1 MEVAHR
7 GRFGVLG
14 GSGLC
19 TVIGSYELP
28 ARRWGSARS
37 SRGLIPNARAV
48 VSAKL
53 SLGLR
58 SKPEAASRHHVHVE
72 PEEDSLRAGASGR
85 RTREIVSSGR
95 RVAVLCCQVEAAAV
109 LRVPA
114 NSPNVVGV
122 KDSSG
127 SQEILQALTAERPE
141 ARRTE
146 GIGPAIG
153 HPYPGSES
161 GVRP

>member
-1 MEVAHR
+1 VEVAHR

-109 LRVPA
+109 LRVP